1 MVNAQGVKDNL
12 KYTITFFLNRAHF
25 DVERG
30 LYSTAPLKG
39 LVPRA
44 HVHDESDPLTGPDGG
59 PLPRA
64 IVLERGETVAEW
76 AARRSPDASV
86 KAEVRA
92 GLFVSLLPCLLSV
105 FSRVVCDVSEWIGR
119 LHGLKL
125 LYARCPRHH
134 MYPCSVRIYV

>member
-1 MVNAQGVKDNL
+1 MFAESSVVVNAQGVKDNL

-44 HVHDESDPLTGPDGG
+44 HVHDESDPLTGPDGS

-76 AARRSPDASV
+76 VMRRTPDANV
-86 KAEVRA
+86 KAEVR
-92 GLFVSLLPCLLSV
+92 LLTGA
-105 FSRVVCDVSEWIGR
+105 SRV
-119 LHGLKL
+119 
-125 LYARCPRHH
+125 
-134 MYPCSVRIYV
+134 CSVSAATAPL